1 MKEGL
6 MKSKDDI
13 EHALKAYKEALNKR
27 RAAIR
32 SPEEEEKELIAS
44 MEGYIKALVWVLEN

>member
-1 MKEGL
+1 

-32 SPEEEEKELIAS
+32 TPEEDEKEKELIAS
-44 MEGYIKALVWVLEN
+44 IEGYIKALVWVLEE

>member
-1 MKEGL
+1 MKA
-6 MKSKDDI
+6 KDDI
-13 EHALKAYKEALNKR
+13 ERALKAYKEALNKR

-32 SPEEEEKELIAS
+32 TPEEDEEEKELIAS

>member
-1 MKEGL
+1 